1 MRVEKKAD
9 NAFDEFEGA
18 EMKKH
23 WKVEDVSTGGATM
36 KMAGKGCTKPSYD
49 NIVGCC

>member
-1 MRVEKKAD
+1 MRVKKKPD
-9 NAFDEFEGA
+9 NAYDEFEGA

-23 WKVEDVSTGGATM
+23 WKVEDICTGGATM
-36 KMAGKGCTKPSYD
+36 KIAAKGCKKRSYD